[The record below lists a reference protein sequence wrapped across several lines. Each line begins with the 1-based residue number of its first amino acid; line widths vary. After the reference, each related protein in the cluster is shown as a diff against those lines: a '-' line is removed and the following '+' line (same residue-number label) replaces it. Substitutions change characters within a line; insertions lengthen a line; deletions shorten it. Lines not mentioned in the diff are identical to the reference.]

1 MTEVF
6 VEGTEPTTVAPMP
19 GEQTE
24 QTSVTEDYGD

>member
-6 VEGTEPTTVAPMP
+6 VEGTEPTEVAPMP

-24 QTSVTEDYGD
+24 ETAVTGDYSD